1 MEAMLFAFFVN
12 VRAWFGLGR
21 GRGGDSCA
29 EWTPWVDC
37 RGIVSYR
44 LRFVVSQVSEARPP
58 STSLRAGFRLCCA
71 ALRMTAV
78 FDGSILRGPG
88 ASAGRSPFSRRRA
101 GVLATFDRKL
111 VGAARAAGVQV
122 FGDAA

>member
-1 MEAMLFAFFVN
+1 MGAMLFRVFCQCASV
-12 VRAWFGLGR
+12 VRPWKR
-21 GRGGDSCA
+21 TRGDSWA

-37 RGIVSYR
+37 RGIVSFR

-58 STSLRAGFRLCCA
+58 SASLRAGFRLRCA

-78 FDGSILRGPG
+78 FDGSIIRGRV
-88 ASAGRSPFSRRRA
+88 AIAGRSPFSMRRA
-101 GVLATFDRKL
+101 AVLATFDRKL
-111 VGAARAAGVQV
+111 VGAARTAGVQV